1 MLSPTAAGVRVPGSP
16 EEVRSAGETNMSREE
31 NKSKFGGRLG
41 YILNDSTALPR
52 VTFSNGLI
60 RGVACNWRLFWPR
73 PACKCSLCGSAFD
86 TEGGRAELD
95 RRAPSSPRFIHY
107 AGSLGGAGAA
117 GRRGG

>member
-60 RGVACNWRLFWPR
+60 RQARCGYQISSTQGLYAAIWRDEGADKDGITRPR
-73 PACKCSLCGSAFD
+73 PPRVSARKSA
-86 TEGGRAELD
+86 GGTADLPKNPLQHEE
-95 RRAPSSPRFIHY
+95 
-107 AGSLGGAGAA
+107 
-117 GRRGG
+117 

>member
-60 RGVACNWRLFWPR
+60 RTPHTSQGRRCNAPLAIHSELYADKLAP
-73 PACKCSLCGSAFD
+73 GS
-86 TEGGRAELD
+86 
-95 RRAPSSPRFIHY
+95 PSS
-107 AGSLGGAGAA
+107 
-117 GRRGG
+117 RRRRLHLSRQRK

>member
-60 RGVACNWRLFWPR
+60 RAL
-73 PACKCSLCGSAFD
+73 PASSAGTPSELATFSSLLVCMV
-86 TEGGRAELD
+86 
-95 RRAPSSPRFIHY
+95 Y
-107 AGSLGGAGAA
+107 GSLEKPQP
-117 GRRGG
+117 RRGELFIVAGFIDRW

>member
-60 RGVACNWRLFWPR
+60 RAL
-73 PACKCSLCGSAFD
+73 PASSAGILSELAFASLLGCTVHGSQKK
-86 TEGGRAELD
+86 
-95 RRAPSSPRFIHY
+95 PQP
-107 AGSLGGAGAA
+107 
-117 GRRGG
+117 RRGARFVVAVFIARWILFLETSPPPLR

>member
-60 RGVACNWRLFWPR
+60 RSAISENGALFCVPGVLQRRESCVGVRNRPFTLLKPVWTWPSRWQLIPSKVPRL
-73 PACKCSLCGSAFD
+73 C
-86 TEGGRAELD
+86 
-95 RRAPSSPRFIHY
+95 
-107 AGSLGGAGAA
+107 
-117 GRRGG
+117 

>member
-1 MLSPTAAGVRVPGSP
+1 MLSATAAGVRVPGSP

-60 RGVACNWRLFWPR
+60 RALAADLIVGLVVSWRPEPPPPF
-73 PACKCSLCGSAFD
+73 
-86 TEGGRAELD
+86 
-95 RRAPSSPRFIHY
+95 RRLKRVPSPRWPTFC
-107 AGSLGGAGAA
+107 SSAA
-117 GRRGG
+117 